1 MQDAG
6 GILRQP
12 VQKLAASIRF
22 CPTGQNRQSS
32 PISSTKT
39 KKSELVPDGTG
50 SDFLFLSEML
60 HIDFHACAPL
70 PERGT
75 GAFFFADLQNS
86 NVKRLSC
93 QIFRPAASIL
103 TAAVP
108 YSDIPLPHRIRQGQQ
123 IVLQFIRIPINWRF
137 ILWNMGISGS
147 QQRNRTSKGS

>member
-1 MQDAG
+1 MAYCGSQFRNWLHPYDFAPRG
-6 GILRQP
+6 KIGDRVLYRPPKQRNPNLFQMGRVRIFYFYQKCSIL
-12 VQKLAASIRF
+12 
-22 CPTGQNRQSS
+22 T
-32 PISSTKT
+32 ST
-39 KKSELVPDGTG
+39 P
-50 SDFLFLSEML
+50 
-60 HIDFHACAPL
+60 APRCL
-70 PERGT
+70 N
-75 GAFFFADLQNS
+75 GARALFFFADLQNS